1 MGQRARFLGPAH
13 GIGLIQRWHSVT
25 DGVADGQGNALIRG
39 ALAGKPSPFL
49 RKWAI
54 SLLLFAWS
62 YALALTT
69 LKSLKA
75 EIKQLE
81 AQKKLVE
88 KRDGEVP
95 KALAVLQ
102 RYAKVLT
109 PAQRRQVAKIIG
121 ETVEIPARR
130 AAATPKGPLKGRKLG
145 SVAPKY
151 RLPTGETWTGRGL
164 SPKVF
169 TAWAKSAEGQSWTKA
184 HPGSKFP
191 SADGLVKSA
200 RTPAE
205 KAAKAAKKVVKKPA
219 KRASTERAAKK
230 ATRVSVKKPAK

>member
-1 MGQRARFLGPAH
+1 MR
-13 GIGLIQRWHSVT
+13 
-25 DGVADGQGNALIRG
+25 
-39 ALAGKPSPFL
+39 
-49 RKWAI
+49 I
-54 SLLLFAWS
+54 SS
-62 YALALTT
+62 LALTT
-69 LKSLKA
+69 LKSLNA

-109 PAQRRQVAKIIG
+109 PAQRRQVTKIIG
-121 ETVEIPARR
+121 ETVEAPSRR
-130 AAATPKGPLKGRKLG
+130 TATTPKGPLKGRKLG

-169 TAWAKSAEGQSWTKA
+169 TAWAKSAEGRAWAKA
-184 HPGSKFP
+184 NPGIKFPAASGANEASKAGSKP
-191 SADGLVKSA
+191 SKTS
-200 RTPAE
+200 R
-205 KAAKAAKKVVKKPA
+205 AKRIAKPA
-219 KRASTERAAKK
+219 VKK
-230 ATRVSVKKPAK
+230 ATKAGAIKKKATKGGSKATKKRVTKKA